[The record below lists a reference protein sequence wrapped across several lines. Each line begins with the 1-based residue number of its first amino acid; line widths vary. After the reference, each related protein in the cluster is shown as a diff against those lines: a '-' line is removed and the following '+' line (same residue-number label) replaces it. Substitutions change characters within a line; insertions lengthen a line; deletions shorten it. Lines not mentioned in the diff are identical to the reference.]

1 MDRLYAQQ
9 MQAQEHVFRG
19 VIGAIGGSLVGVA
32 LMLLLDHFGF
42 VASIAG
48 VVMAIC
54 ALKGYRKLAGT
65 MSKKGI
71 IAVSIVMVLMTL
83 IAAYLEWSIAIY
95 DELKGYYS
103 DIYFIDILIS
113 MPFLL
118 AEFEMVSDFLISLGM
133 LFLFTALG
141 AVPEIRKVKAQQAV
155 EEANPRQD
163 LWQPEFSA
171 PPVKEDPTSKPSV
184 PPFQPAQ
191 TPKAVKAEPTTG
203 IYERAHM
210 NVYGETGGASEEDNN
225 YMFEE

>member
-1 MDRLYAQQ
+1 
-9 MQAQEHVFRG
+9 
-19 VIGAIGGSLVGVA
+19 
-32 LMLLLDHFGF
+32 
-42 VASIAG
+42 
-48 VVMAIC
+48 MAIC

-95 DELKGYYS
+95 NELKGYYS

-113 MPFLL
+113 MPFML

-141 AVPEIRKVKAQQAV
+141 AGPEIRKVKAQQAA

-171 PPVKEDPTSKPSV
+171 PPVKEDT
-184 PPFQPAQ
+184 
-191 TPKAVKAEPTTG
+191 
-203 IYERAHM
+203 
-210 NVYGETGGASEEDNN
+210 EEDNN